1 MRSRKL
7 LLLKKFYALT
17 FFFNFFSVP
26 PTAVWVNKKD
36 QHLLAGKE
44 AVYNCGSTGAS
55 PRSKFSWMLGEKII
69 NGNEIPLHQVV
80 IQFNFLFFKKLQ

>member
-1 MRSRKL
+1 M
-7 LLLKKFYALT
+7 
-17 FFFNFFSVP
+17 P

-80 IQFNFLFFKKLQ
+80 

>member
-1 MRSRKL
+1 M
-7 LLLKKFYALT
+7 
-17 FFFNFFSVP
+17 P

-80 IQFNFLFFKKLQ
+80 IQFNFLFFKKTAINGRFFLTKKGQTF

>member
-1 MRSRKL
+1 M
-7 LLLKKFYALT
+7 
-17 FFFNFFSVP
+17 P

-80 IQFNFLFFKKLQ
+80 IQFNFLFFRNCNKWEIFFTKKEQTF